1 MRLAVPFQRDK
12 TVLTGD
18 ITGVR
23 EVNIAADPEIA
34 PVRKVSGGEIGD
46 VRTGWFRLAN
56 GTKAFLALQG
66 TRALYLETTLGFPV
80 MVGAREFA
88 DFEAAFRDHVYG
100 LYESGAE

>member
-1 MRLAVPFQRDK
+1 MSHLVHEVPDERQS
-12 TVLTGD
+12 
-18 ITGVR
+18 
-23 EVNIAADPEIA
+23 A
-34 PVRKVSGGEIGD
+34 
-46 VRTGWFRLAN
+46 
-56 GTKAFLALQG
+56 AFLALQG